1 MNDTALPHDE
11 TEDERVPMTMD
22 ERGVWVYLV
31 AVVVTSGAYLVV
43 MIPRTLS
50 EPIAEISWVTPMLWA
65 LGVSVFSTI
74 VGSIVAAIGSAVT
87 ISTRGDNPKVELA
100 SDERDKEIKRYGD
113 RKTYGILGASMFV
126 TLVLTM
132 IGADLFWIANAV
144 FVFGTTGAI
153 VETIVK
159 IRAYRRGF

>member
-31 AVVVTSGAYLVV
+31 AVVVTSGAYLAV

-74 VGSIVAAIGSAVT
+74 VGSIVAAIGSAVA

>member
-31 AVVVTSGAYLVV
+31 AVVVTSGAYLAV

-126 TLVLTM
+126 TLVLAM